1 MQKTIDLIDNM
12 TQVLNE
18 FKKQLL
24 IYELNHYQEKI
35 TMFDQALKE
44 IVLNH
49 ADELY
54 NLEESIKTSITDYEK
69 HLISM
74 TKEIEQVIDS
84 IKTKQGF

>member
-1 MQKTIDLIDNM
+1 MQKTIDLVHNM

-18 FKKQLL
+18 FKKQLM
-24 IYELNHYQEKI
+24 IFELNHNHEEI
-35 TMFDQALKE
+35 SMVDQALKE

-54 NLEESIKTSITDYEK
+54 NLEMSIKNNIADYEK

-74 TKEIEQVIDS
+74 TKDIEQVIDS